1 LSALSIFI
9 WYTPNPINADA
20 GLFLGKWIKA
30 PVLAVPQNARYSF
43 MKNDLAPESK
53 TVLNN
58 ANRTEV
64 KKDES
69 AEGKEIIYSES
80 YTEAMHHAHYPAML
94 LSLFVALTGIVFAFV
109 FYYWKKISADKLA
122 GDIQPFYKLSFNK
135 WYFDEIYDATFVAFT
150 MGLSRF
156 LAWFDNTIVD
166 GAVNGAATV
175 TRMVSFFTGKFDNIV
190 VDGLVNFM
198 AYLSGFIGLILRRFQ
213 TGRVQTYLVLV
224 VFSLVIILYLFKT
237 F

>member
-1 LSALSIFI
+1 
-9 WYTPNPINADA
+9 
-20 GLFLGKWIKA
+20 
-30 PVLAVPQNARYSF
+30 
-43 MKNDLAPESK
+43 MKTDLATENK
-53 TVLNN
+53 TDLNKDIIS
-58 ANRTEV
+58 EV
-64 KKDES
+64 KKEGIP
-69 AEGKEIIYSES
+69 EGKEIIYSEA

-94 LSLFVALTGIVFAFV
+94 LSLLVAATGIVFAFV

-122 GDIQPFYKLSFNK
+122 GDIKPFYKLSFNK

-150 MGLSRF
+150 MGFSRF

-166 GAVNGAATV
+166 GIVNGAATV
-175 TRMVSFFTGKFDNIV
+175 TRLTSFVAGRFDSIV
-190 VDGLVNFM
+190 VDGLVNLM
-198 AYLSGFIGLILRRFQ
+198 AYLSGFIGLVLRRFQ